1 MAWDAP
7 PNFIFTFIRKDRDV
21 VTVVSDELGTK
32 RTCPSC
38 AARFYDLNK
47 NPIVCPKCEE
57 AFVAE
62 QLLPSKADLPT
73 RAKPVDKPVEEEV
86 KKDEGELEKD
96 PVVVSLEDLEDDDSD
111 DDDADDEAAAIK
123 GVDLGDTD
131 DDDETDD
138 SDVFLDDEEDEAST
152 GVADLIGGGPKPG
165 GDEV

>member
-1 MAWDAP
+1 M
-7 PNFIFTFIRKDRDV
+7 
-21 VTVVSDELGTK
+21 VSDELGTK

-47 NPIVCPKCEE
+47 NPITCPKCDQ

-62 QLLPSKADLPT
+62 QLLPSKADLPS
-73 RAKPVDKPVEEEV
+73 RAKPAEKPVEEEV

-96 PVVVSLEDLEDDDSD
+96 PVVVSLEDLEDDDT

-123 GVDLGDTD
+123 DVDLGDTDD

-138 SDVFLDDEEDEAST
+138 SDVFLDDEEDEAGT
-152 GVADLIGGGPKPG
+152 GVEDLIPKKG

>member
-7 PNFIFTFIRKDRDV
+7 PTFIITFIRKDRDV

-32 RTCPSC
+32 RTCPNC

-47 NPIVCPKCEE
+47 NPIICPKCEQ

-73 RAKPVDKPVEEEV
+73 RAKPVDKPVVEEV

-111 DDDADDEAAAIK
+111 DDADDEAAAIK
-123 GVDLGDTD
+123 DVDLGDTD

-138 SDVFLDDEEDEAST
+138 SDVFLDDEEDEGGT
-152 GVADLIGGGPKPG
+152 GVADLIGGAKPG
-165 GDEV
+165 TEET